1 MWGAQRE
8 TLGLEAGAGGGG
20 GQCSCPAPAACPAP
34 RNESRSAVRIK
45 VLDVLSFVLLINR
58 QFYEVRVGVP
68 REPWGGRG
76 GVTSAGVQGTAGLRS
91 SLRPLLGPLSGRLC
105 FLVDLSLPPS
115 LPGLWLRG
123 QEGTAPAFRKK
134 DLCGDF
140 FFSFCDHARPL
151 DSGWVTGC
159 QGGARPCLPLCCVAS
174 LPVYPSLG
182 LGPEPALLSR
192 TATAPPAGLPSPGEV
207 FRRWVCPF
215 FQHLPHG
222 GLAAAHAAPG
232 TCRPRLPSQPP
243 LSLHLCLLEFTL
255 QSPAQ
260 HCLFQEALW
269 APGSL
274 VLGLPCLILRSCS
287 ALYLLL

>member
-58 QFYEVRVGVP
+58 QFYEVRVGAP

-134 DLCGDF
+134 DLCGDV

-174 LPVYPSLG
+174 LPDRKSV
-182 LGPEPALLSR
+182 
-192 TATAPPAGLPSPGEV
+192 V
-207 FRRWVCPF
+207 
-215 FQHLPHG
+215 
-222 GLAAAHAAPG
+222 
-232 TCRPRLPSQPP
+232 
-243 LSLHLCLLEFTL
+243 
-255 QSPAQ
+255 
-260 HCLFQEALW
+260 
-269 APGSL
+269 
-274 VLGLPCLILRSCS
+274 
-287 ALYLLL
+287 